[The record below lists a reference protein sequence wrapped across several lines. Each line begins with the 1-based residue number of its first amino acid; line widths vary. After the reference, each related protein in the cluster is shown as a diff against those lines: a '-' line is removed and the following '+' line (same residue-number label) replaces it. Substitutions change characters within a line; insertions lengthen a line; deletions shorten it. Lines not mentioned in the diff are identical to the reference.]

1 MAENQEDRA
10 LRQRV
15 KDAANEMRQA
25 RAGWGTSQET
35 ANTYLAARQHQ
46 LDVLKEVRAIN
57 PEISVGGGRIDDAI
71 EAVARNVAD
80 IEAEIPK
87 LKPGY

>member
-1 MAENQEDRA
+1 MAESSEDRA

-15 KDAANEMRQA
+15 KDAADEMRQA

-35 ANTYLAARQHQ
+35 ARNYLAARQHQ
-46 LDVLKEVRAIN
+46 LDVLEQVKAVN
-57 PEISVGGGRIDDAI
+57 PDLSVGGGRIDDAI

-80 IEAEIPK
+80 IKTEIPK
-87 LKPGY
+87 LRPGY

>member
-1 MAENQEDRA
+1 MAESPEDRA
-10 LRQRV
+10 LRQHVR
-15 KDAANEMRQA
+15 DAANEMRQA

-35 ANTYLAARQHQ
+35 ARDYLAARQHQ
-46 LDVLKEVRAIN
+46 LDVLQEVQAIN
-57 PEISVGGGRIDDAI
+57 PDISVGGGRIDDAI
-71 EAVARNVAD
+71 EAVARNVAN